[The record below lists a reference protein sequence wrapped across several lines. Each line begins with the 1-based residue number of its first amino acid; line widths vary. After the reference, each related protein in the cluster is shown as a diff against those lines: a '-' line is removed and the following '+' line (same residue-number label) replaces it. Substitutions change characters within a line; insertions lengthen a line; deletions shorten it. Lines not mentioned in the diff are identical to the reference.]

1 MRKPSEMLIEYE
13 KSYFFRAIVQAVP
26 YGGSVD
32 TLLAGRAVEIIK
44 RRLEELMS
52 NLSERL
58 DVMDQSVIRHGYLA
72 SEEFFDLLR
81 SAVEVVIKCS
91 DEGKR
96 QLVADFLV
104 GDVINPEPNDL
115 SFQVVED
122 LRVLQPFHLAVL
134 KEMPDGE
141 GVGVNRLNP
150 PELLHKMEAAV
161 YQKAISDLERLGF
174 VRYDEAG
181 IGTFGGGSGKWVTTP
196 YLGVFRRAITGMPGA
211 TWGNEKGLDE
221 FFEPEA

>member
-26 YGGSVD
+26 HGGSVD
-32 TLLAGRAVEIIK
+32 TLLAGRAAEINK

-52 NLSERL
+52 NLSQRL
-58 DVMDQSVIRHGYLA
+58 DVMNQSVIRHEYLA

-91 DEGKR
+91 DGGKR
-96 QLVADFLV
+96 QLVSDFLV
-104 GDVINPEPNDL
+104 GNVINPVPNDL

-134 KEMPDGE
+134 KEMPDDAGI
-141 GVGVNRLNP
+141 GVDRLNP
-150 PELLHKMEAAV
+150 PVALHRMDTAV

-196 YLGVFRRAITGMPGA
+196 YLDVFRRTITGMPGA
-211 TWGNEKGLDE
+211 VWSSEKGLDE
-221 FFEPEA
+221 FFGPEA